1 MGHRYRN
8 IRAFSLGVLAG
19 GLIVGTGHVAIASIA
34 IGWPPYIRHGALIA
48 VGAIATFG
56 PASRKYPETPGWLPN
71 PRRQVSFDTASRGP
85 RGLAVFGLQ
94 MGLGFR
100 TFITARVP
108 YAVVALAALGYLGTL
123 GALTAG
129 VGFGIGRLVP
139 VAVTVT
145 SGERGLIRLAKA
157 VPKANSLAGR
167 AAAMIAA
174 MSLAVLLSA

>member
-19 GLIVGTGHVAIASIA
+19 GLLVGAGLAALASVA
-34 IGWPPYIRHGALIA
+34 IGWSPYIRHGALIT

-56 PASRKYPETPGWLPN
+56 PASRRYPETPGWLPN

-85 RGLAVFGLQ
+85 RGLAVFGIQ

-123 GALTAG
+123 GALVAG
-129 VGFGIGRLVP
+129 IGFGMGRLVP
-139 VAVTVT
+139 VAAAVT
-145 SGERGLIRLAKA
+145 SGERGLIRLAEA
-157 VPKANSLAGR
+157 TPKANSLAGR
-167 AAAMIAA
+167 AAALIAA
-174 MSLAVLLSA
+174 MSLAVLLSV